1 MIHIILFLSHT
12 LFMIFKGQH
21 KNAEFKKI
29 LEKAIFTKY
38 LSQDT
43 HHIFMTRPAIWFSIY
58 LRLAIKNTVKS
69 IPWKLLFYKIKMLI
83 NANSNTN

>member
-43 HHIFMTRPAIWFSIY
+43 HHIFMTRPAI
-58 LRLAIKNTVKS
+58 
-69 IPWKLLFYKIKMLI
+69 
-83 NANSNTN
+83 

>member
-1 MIHIILFLSHT
+1 MNVYFDLILHFLIFLILLYLCSMIHVILFLSHT

-43 HHIFMTRPAIWFSIY
+43 HHIFMTRPAI
-58 LRLAIKNTVKS
+58 
-69 IPWKLLFYKIKMLI
+69 
-83 NANSNTN
+83 